1 MKEKKGRLYKFYGKL
16 TIRNKL
22 LISCLPFV
30 ILGYFLIFYS
40 TTVIMFDQM
49 KQMVY
54 DQTEQNVMEKK
65 KLVNTLLDNY
75 NQATIKFLYY
85 TDEVQEYLNTRQSV
99 LSVEE
104 QEKLTDMISYQ
115 IGSLITNNQDAL
127 MNVCIYNKFNELY
140 INNAIYYNTIEQTND
155 FAEILK
161 EAAEEKHGKP
171 VLRINPVRKN
181 MITFARNIYVP
192 QIEKSDEKIGFLM
205 MDIDKTGMEKIIQTG
220 EDRDVNAI
228 LILDSEN
235 NILVN
240 GSNLSNVSVTV
251 KGCLTIT
258 FKVSSPKY
266 SSNAF
271 PLTVIF
277 PFPLIIL
284 TLAIELFLLPVPLKT
299 TCSFFVL
306 GIFYLPPN

>member
-30 ILGYFLIFYS
+30 VLGYFLIFYS

-54 DQTEQNVMEKK
+54 DQTEQNFMEKK

-127 MNVCIYNKFNELY
+127 MNVCIYNKYHYISSDGYDIYVGKNNFQNDELSFKFASGNDWWFHAKGQPGSHVIVKSKNEELPDRTFEE
-140 INNAIYYNTIEQTND
+140 AGKLAAYYSKGRQ
-155 FAEILK
+155 APKVEIDYTQKKNLRK
-161 EAAEEKHGKP
+161 PTGGKP
-171 VLRINPVRKN
+171 GFVVYYTNYSLLIEPD
-181 MITFARNIYVP
+181 ITGLQ
-192 QIEKSDEKIGFLM
+192 QI
-205 MDIDKTGMEKIIQTG
+205 Q
-220 EDRDVNAI
+220 
-228 LILDSEN
+228 
-235 NILVN
+235 
-240 GSNLSNVSVTV
+240 
-251 KGCLTIT
+251 
-258 FKVSSPKY
+258 
-266 SSNAF
+266 
-271 PLTVIF
+271 
-277 PFPLIIL
+277 
-284 TLAIELFLLPVPLKT
+284 
-299 TCSFFVL
+299 
-306 GIFYLPPN
+306 

>member
-22 LISCLPFV
+22 LILCLPFV
-30 ILGYFLIFYS
+30 VLGYFLIFYS

-240 GSNLSNVSVTV
+240 GSNLSDD
-251 KGCLTIT
+251 KCKTI
-258 FKVSSPKY
+258 
-266 SSNAF
+266 
-271 PLTVIF
+271 
-277 PFPLIIL
+277 
-284 TLAIELFLLPVPLKT
+284 LKEP
-299 TCSFFVL
+299 S
-306 GIFYLPPN
+306 GNY